1 MRCVARA
8 AESAHEKFNDSA
20 DPLCDLQHE
29 CRDGSGGI
37 VHAASRSVQ
46 AAMQQSSMG
55 PIDEP
60 TAPETTGA
68 KLGHQPTPSS
78 VEAAESSAKS
88 RLASL
93 LAEAKALD
101 AQGKTAACMQS
112 LSEAKEILEPP

>member
-1 MRCVARA
+1 MRSSAIALVLFTTCSMGAGA
-8 AESAHEKFNDSA
+8 AQAESCTQQVDQF
-20 DPLCDLQHE
+20 
-29 CRDGSGGI
+29 
-37 VHAASRSVQ
+37 Q
-46 AAMQQSSMG
+46 ATIQQSTTS
-55 PIDEP
+55 PVDEP

-101 AQGKTAACMQS
+101 AQGKPAACMKS
-112 LSEAKEILEPP
+112 LSDAKEILAPP

>member
-1 MRCVARA
+1 MRNSTIALVLFTTFSMSAGVAQ
-8 AESAHEKFNDSA
+8 AETCA
-20 DPLCDLQHE
+20 
-29 CRDGSGGI
+29 
-37 VHAASRSVQ
+37 
-46 AAMQQSSMG
+46 QQVDQFEATIQQPSMG

-101 AQGKTAACMQS
+101 AQGKPAACMQS
-112 LSEAKEILEPP
+112 LSDAKEILAPP

>member
-1 MRCVARA
+1 MRSWSVALVLFTTCSMGAGAARA
-8 AESAHEKFNDSA
+8 ESCTQQVDQF
-20 DPLCDLQHE
+20 
-29 CRDGSGGI
+29 
-37 VHAASRSVQ
+37 Q
-46 AAMQQSSMG
+46 ATIQQSSTG
-55 PIDEP
+55 PVDEP

-101 AQGKTAACMQS
+101 AQGKPAACMQS
-112 LSEAKEILEPP
+112 LSDAKEILAPP

>member
-1 MRCVARA
+1 MRKSTIALLLCTTCGMSAGAAQAETCTQQVDQFRA
-8 AESAHEKFNDSA
+8 T
-20 DPLCDLQHE
+20 
-29 CRDGSGGI
+29 I
-37 VHAASRSVQ
+37 
-46 AAMQQSSMG
+46 QQSSTG

-60 TAPETTGA
+60 SAPETTGA

-112 LSEAKEILEPP
+112 LSEAREILAPP

>member
-1 MRCVARA
+1 MRNSTIALVLCATCSMSA
-8 AESAHEKFNDSA
+8 GAAQAESCTQQVDQF
-20 DPLCDLQHE
+20 
-29 CRDGSGGI
+29 
-37 VHAASRSVQ
+37 Q
-46 AAMQQSSMG
+46 ATIQQSPTG

-101 AQGKTAACMQS
+101 AQGKTAACMES
-112 LSEAKEILEPP
+112 LSEAKDILAPP

>member
-1 MRCVARA
+1 MSAGA
-8 AESAHEKFNDSA
+8 AQAESCTQQVDQF
-20 DPLCDLQHE
+20 
-29 CRDGSGGI
+29 
-37 VHAASRSVQ
+37 Q
-46 AAMQQSSMG
+46 ATIQQSPTG

-101 AQGKTAACMQS
+101 AQGKTAACMES
-112 LSEAKEILEPP
+112 LSEAKDILAPP

>member
-1 MRCVARA
+1 MRNSTIALVLCATCSMSA
-8 AESAHEKFNDSA
+8 GAAQAESCTQQVDQF
-20 DPLCDLQHE
+20 
-29 CRDGSGGI
+29 
-37 VHAASRSVQ
+37 Q
-46 AAMQQSSMG
+46 ATIQQQSPTG

-101 AQGKTAACMQS
+101 AQGKTAACMES
-112 LSEAKEILEPP
+112 LSEAKDILAPP